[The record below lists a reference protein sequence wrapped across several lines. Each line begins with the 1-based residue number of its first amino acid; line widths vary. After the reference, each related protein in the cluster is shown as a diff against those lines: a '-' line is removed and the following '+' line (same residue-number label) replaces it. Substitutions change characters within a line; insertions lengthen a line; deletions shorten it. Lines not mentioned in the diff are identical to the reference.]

1 MPEEQRRR
9 MLKKL
14 AVAAGLILMVPAL
27 SGLAQNKSVVV
38 EEVVARVN
46 NEVITRSD
54 LEHARTELQQEAQQD
69 CPKCTPEEIH
79 EKVAAEDKNLLRDLI
94 DNSLLVQHGKD
105 TGMNVE
111 ADVVKRL
118 DEIRIQN
125 NIPSMEELETQIDK
139 SGVSFEDF
147 KNNIRNQ
154 LVQQEVIRH
163 EVGSR
168 IILDHAQMQKYYDEH
183 KSEFV
188 RPELVTLREI
198 FVSTEGKQESEIP
211 ALRKKADDLLQRVK
225 NGEDF
230 GELAKHFSDGST
242 AKQAGDLGR
251 FEHGQL
257 APNIEQAVFGLQRLQ
272 TTDVIPT
279 KTGFLILQVGEHY
292 AAGQQPEE
300 KVDSEIQDHLYNQ
313 QLRPALRAYL
323 ETLREDSYVTVKPGY
338 TDTAAVPS
346 STIEE
351 VPPTPDDDKK
361 KKKSTPT
368 PNTPVPGSKPD

>member
-1 MPEEQRRR
+1 
-9 MLKKL
+9 MLKK
-14 AVAAGLILMVPAL
+14 AYIFAGWILVVPAL
-27 SGLAQNKSVVV
+27 SCLAQTKSVVV
-38 EEVVARVN
+38 EEVIARVN

-54 LEHARTELQQEAQQD
+54 LERARNELRQEAQQD
-69 CPKCTPEEIH
+69 CPKCAPEEINQ
-79 EKVAAEDKNLLRDLI
+79 KVASEGKDLLRDLI
-94 DNSLLVQHGKD
+94 DNSLLVQRGKD
-105 TGMNVE
+105 SGVNVE
-111 ADVVKRL
+111 PDVIKRL

-154 LVQQEVIRH
+154 LLQQEVIRH
-163 EVGSR
+163 EVGSK
-168 IILDHAQMQKYYDEH
+168 IILDHAQVQEYYNEH

-198 FVSTEGKQESEIP
+198 FVSTEGKPESEKP

-225 NGEDF
+225 SGEDF

-242 AKQAGDLGR
+242 AKQGGDLGR

-257 APNIEQAVFGLQRLQ
+257 ASNIEQAVFGLQRLQ

-292 AAGQQPEE
+292 AAGQQPQD
-300 KVDSEIQDHLYNQ
+300 KVENEIMDKLYNER
-313 QLRPALRAYL
+313 LRPTLRTYL
-323 ETLREDSYVTVKPGY
+323 ETLREDSYVMVKPGY
-338 TDTAAVPS
+338 IDTAAVPT

-351 VPPTPDDDKK
+351 VPPTPDNDTKK
-361 KKKSTPT
+361 KKKSNPT
-368 PNTPVPGSKPD
+368 TSPTPVPGSKNGE

>member
-1 MPEEQRRR
+1 
-9 MLKKL
+9 MLM
-14 AVAAGLILMVPAL
+14 APAL
-27 SGLAQNKSVVV
+27 SCLAQKKSVVV
-38 EEVVARVN
+38 EEVIARVN
-46 NEVITRSD
+46 NDAITRSD
-54 LEHARTELQQEAQQD
+54 LERARSEMQQEAQQD
-69 CPKCTPEEIH
+69 CPKCLPEEINQR
-79 EKVAAEDKNLLRDLI
+79 VATEDKNVLRDLI
-94 DNSLLVQHGKD
+94 DNSLLVQRGKD
-105 TGMNVE
+105 MGVNVE
-111 ADVVKRL
+111 TDVIKRL

-125 NIPSMEELETQIDK
+125 NIASMEELETQIDK

-154 LVQQEVIRH
+154 MLQQEVIRH
-163 EVGSR
+163 EVGSK
-168 IILDHAQMQKYYDEH
+168 IILDHAQVQKYYDEH
-183 KSEFV
+183 KAEFV
-188 RPELVTLREI
+188 RPEQVTLREI

-211 ALRKKADDLLQRVK
+211 ALRKKADDLLQRFK

-242 AKQAGDLGR
+242 AKQGGDLGR

-257 APNIEQAVFGLQRLQ
+257 ASNIEQAVFALQRLQ

-300 KVDSEIQDHLYNQ
+300 KIDNEIQDRLYNER
-313 QLRPALRAYL
+313 LRPTLRAYL
-323 ETLREDSYVTVKPGY
+323 ETLREDSYVAVKPGY

-351 VPPTPDDDKK
+351 VPPTPDNDDKK
-361 KKKSTPT
+361 KKKSAPT
-368 PNTPVPGSKPD
+368 PATPVPGSKPD

>member
-1 MPEEQRRR
+1 MRKKVCICAGI
-9 MLKKL
+9 MLM
-14 AVAAGLILMVPAL
+14 APAL
-27 SGLAQNKSVVV
+27 SCLAQKKSVVV
-38 EEVVARVN
+38 EEVIARVN
-46 NEVITRSD
+46 NDAITRSD
-54 LEHARTELQQEAQQD
+54 LERARSEMQQEAQQD
-69 CPKCTPEEIH
+69 CPKCLPEEINQR
-79 EKVAAEDKNLLRDLI
+79 VATEDKNVLRDLI
-94 DNSLLVQHGKD
+94 DNSLLVQRGKD
-105 TGMNVE
+105 MGVNVE
-111 ADVVKRL
+111 TDVIKRL

-125 NIPSMEELETQIDK
+125 NIASMEELETQIDK

-154 LVQQEVIRH
+154 MLQQEVIRH
-163 EVGSR
+163 EVGSK
-168 IILDHAQMQKYYDEH
+168 IILDHAQVQKYYDEH
-183 KSEFV
+183 KAEFV
-188 RPELVTLREI
+188 RPEQVTLREI

-211 ALRKKADDLLQRVK
+211 ALRKKADDLLQRFK

-242 AKQAGDLGR
+242 AKQGGDLGR

-257 APNIEQAVFGLQRLQ
+257 ASNIEQAVFALQRLQ

-300 KVDSEIQDHLYNQ
+300 KIDNEIQDRLYNER
-313 QLRPALRAYL
+313 LRPTLRAYL
-323 ETLREDSYVTVKPGY
+323 ETLREDSYVAVKPGY

-351 VPPTPDDDKK
+351 VPPTPDNDDKK
-361 KKKSTPT
+361 KKKSAPT
-368 PNTPVPGSKPD
+368 PATPVPGSKPD

>member
-1 MPEEQRRR
+1 

-14 AVAAGLILMVPAL
+14 AIGAGLILMVPAL

-38 EEVVARVN
+38 EEVIARVN

-69 CPKCTPEEIH
+69 CPKCTPQEIS
-79 EKVAAEDKNLLRDLI
+79 EKVGAEDKNLLRDLI

-168 IILDHAQMQKYYDEH
+168 IILDHAQVQKYYDEH

-300 KVDSEIQDHLYNQ
+300 KVDNEIQDHLYNQ

>member
-1 MPEEQRRR
+1 MQRRK
-9 MLKKL
+9 MLKNVCICAGIMLL
-14 AVAAGLILMVPAL
+14 APAL
-27 SGLAQNKSVVV
+27 SCLAQKKSVVV
-38 EEVVARVN
+38 EEVIARVN
-46 NEVITRSD
+46 NDAITRSD
-54 LEHARTELQQEAQQD
+54 LERARSEMQQEAQQD
-69 CPKCTPEEIH
+69 CPKCTPEEINQR
-79 EKVAAEDKNLLRDLI
+79 VAAEDKNVLRDLI
-94 DNSLLVQHGKD
+94 DNSLLVQRGKD
-105 TGMNVE
+105 MGVNVE
-111 ADVVKRL
+111 TDVVKRL

-125 NIPSMEELETQIDK
+125 NIASMEELETQIDK

-154 LVQQEVIRH
+154 MLQQEVIRH
-163 EVGSR
+163 EVGSK
-168 IILDHAQMQKYYDEH
+168 IILDHVTVQKYYDEH
-183 KSEFV
+183 KAEFV

-242 AKQAGDLGR
+242 AKQGGDLGR

-257 APNIEQAVFGLQRLQ
+257 APNIEQAVFVLQRLQ

-300 KVDSEIQDHLYNQ
+300 KVDNEIQDRLYNE
-313 QLRPALRAYL
+313 QLRPTLRTYL
-323 ETLREDSYVTVKPGY
+323 ETLRVDSYVAVKPGY
-338 TDTAAVPS
+338 TDAAAVPS

-361 KKKSTPT
+361 KKKSAPT
-368 PNTPVPGSKPD
+368 SATPVPGSKPD

>member
-1 MPEEQRRR
+1 
-9 MLKKL
+9 MLKNL
-14 AVAAGLILMVPAL
+14 CICAGIVLIA
-27 SGLAQNKSVVV
+27 SGLVCRAQTKTVVL
-38 EEVVARVN
+38 EEVIARVN
-46 NEVITRSD
+46 NDAITRSD
-54 LEHARTELQQEAQQD
+54 LERARSEMRQEGQQD
-69 CPKCTPEEIH
+69 CPKCTPQEINDR
-79 EKVAAEDKNLLRDLI
+79 VASEDKNILRDLI

-105 TGMNVE
+105 LGVNVE
-111 ADVVKRL
+111 PDVVKRL

-139 SGVSFEDF
+139 SGISFEDF

-154 LVQQEVIRH
+154 LLQQEVIRH
-163 EVGSR
+163 EVGSK
-168 IILDHAQMQKYYDEH
+168 IILDHASVQKYYGDH

-188 RPELVTLREI
+188 RPEQVTLREI
-198 FVSTEGKQESEIP
+198 FVSTEGKPESENP
-211 ALRKKADDLLQRVK
+211 ALRKKAEDLLQRVK

-242 AKQAGDLGR
+242 AKQGGDLGK

-257 APNIEQAVFGLQRLQ
+257 APNIEQVVFLLKRLQ

-292 AAGQQPEE
+292 EAGQQPED
-300 KVDSEIQDHLYNQ
+300 KVENEIMDRLYNE

-323 ETLREDSYVTVKPGY
+323 ESLREDSYVFVKPGY
-338 TDTAAVPS
+338 FDTAAVPS

-351 VPPTPDDDKK
+351 VPPTPDTDDKK

-368 PNTPVPGSKPD
+368 SPNPVPGSKPD

>member
-1 MPEEQRRR
+1 
-9 MLKKL
+9 MLREVCICAGILLIAPSL
-14 AVAAGLILMVPAL
+14 ACR
-27 SGLAQNKSVVV
+27 AQTKSIVV
-38 EEVVARVN
+38 EEVIARVN
-46 NEVITRSD
+46 NDAITRSD
-54 LEHARTELQQEAQQD
+54 LERARSEMRQEGEQD
-69 CPKCTPEEIH
+69 CPKCTPQEINDR
-79 EKVAAEDKNLLRDLI
+79 VAAEDKNILRDLI

-105 TGMNVE
+105 MGVNVE

-125 NIPSMEELETQIDK
+125 NIASMEELETQIDK
-139 SGVSFEDF
+139 SGISFEDF

-154 LVQQEVIRH
+154 LLQQEVIRH
-163 EVGSR
+163 EVGSK
-168 IILDHAQMQKYYDEH
+168 IILDHAQVQKYYDEH
-183 KSEFV
+183 KSDYV

-198 FVSTEGKQESEIP
+198 FVSTEGKPESEMP

-242 AKQAGDLGR
+242 AKQGGDLGK

-257 APNIEQAVFGLQRLQ
+257 AGNIEQAVFSLKRLQ

-279 KTGFLILQVGEHY
+279 KTGFLVLQVGEHY
-292 AAGQQPEE
+292 EAGQQPED
-300 KVDSEIQDHLYNQ
+300 KVENEIMDRLYNEN
-313 QLRPALRAYL
+313 LRPSLRAYL
-323 ETLREDSYVTVKPGY
+323 ETLREDSYVSVKPGY

-351 VPPTPDDDKK
+351 VPPTPDTDDKK

-368 PNTPVPGSKPD
+368 SATPVPGSKPD